1 MNDTS
6 FTNIQKLKSLIQASV
21 SPYHCIQNAESQLSN
36 AGFLPLELGEKW
48 GNKIKAGGSYYVKA
62 FDSTLFAFS
71 IGEDFSDAS
80 SIRIAS
86 AHTDWPCLKLKP
98 SPEIFSEGYCKLNAE
113 IYGGAILS
121 SWLDRPLSI
130 AGKVCLKSEDPFQP
144 KTIFTDF
151 QRPLLTIPSL
161 PIHLNKK
168 VNEGI
173 ALNPQTDMLPIL
185 SLVTDGL
192 EKDGCFLKLLAAQI
206 GEEPDDIL
214 DYELF
219 IYNCE
224 EGALLGIDREF
235 YSSPRLDNL
244 TSVQAAMDGMIT
256 GRRRNGLNMIALFDN
271 EEIGSFTKQ
280 GAGTSLAERVLEKI
294 YSSFGYENSL
304 NDALFNGFL
313 LSMDVAHAVHPN
325 HSEKYDPKNKV
336 APGDGVA
343 IKMAARQSYATD
355 SRSVSVIE
363 GLCRKEHI
371 PYKKF
376 SNRSDIP
383 GGSTLGAIASGLLNM
398 PAADIGV
405 PVLAMHSAREVMG
418 TADQT
423 ALSSLCRA
431 FFC

>member
-1 MNDTS
+1 
-6 FTNIQKLKSLIQASV
+6 
-21 SPYHCIQNAESQLSN
+21 
-36 AGFLPLELGEKW
+36 
-48 GNKIKAGGSYYVKA
+48 
-62 FDSTLFAFS
+62 
-71 IGEDFSDAS
+71 
-80 SIRIAS
+80 
-86 AHTDWPCLKLKP
+86 
-98 SPEIFSEGYCKLNAE
+98 
-113 IYGGAILS
+113 
-121 SWLDRPLSI
+121 
-130 AGKVCLKSEDPFQP
+130 
-144 KTIFTDF
+144 
-151 QRPLLTIPSL
+151 
-161 PIHLNKK
+161 
-168 VNEGI
+168 
-173 ALNPQTDMLPIL
+173 
-185 SLVTDGL
+185 
-192 EKDGCFLKLLAAQI
+192 
-206 GEEPDDIL
+206 
-214 DYELF
+214 
-219 IYNCE
+219 
-224 EGALLGIDREF
+224 
-235 YSSPRLDNL
+235 
-244 TSVQAAMDGMIT
+244 
-256 GRRRNGLNMIALFDN
+256 MIALFDN

-280 GAGTSLAERVLEKI
+280 GAGTALAERVLEKI

-398 PAADIGV
+398 TAADIGV